1 MLHVDNKVS
10 ECVQYVRSGRYDL
23 LSNGNEIY
31 LLNERTRN
39 MEKIQ
44 VKKQKLDNCE
54 ERGKLLFVPLED

>member
-1 MLHVDNKVS
+1 MLHVDKVS
-10 ECVQYVRSGRYDL
+10 ECVQYVRSDRYDL

-31 LLNERTRN
+31 LLNERTRS

-54 ERGKLLFVPLED
+54 EPGKLLFVPLED